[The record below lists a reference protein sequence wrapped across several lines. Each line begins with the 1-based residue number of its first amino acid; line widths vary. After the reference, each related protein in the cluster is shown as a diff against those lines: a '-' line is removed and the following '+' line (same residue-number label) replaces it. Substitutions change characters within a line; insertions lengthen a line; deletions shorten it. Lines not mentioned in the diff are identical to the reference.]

1 MGAIGLKGP
10 LLFIVGAGL
19 TFGAGELAIIRPVAE
34 KNRELLAA
42 EVETLWVK
50 VRTTAIMFVIKEFTC

>member
-10 LLFIVGAGL
+10 LLFIVGAGGL
-19 TFGAGELAIIRPVAE
+19 TFDAGELAIIRPVAE

-50 VRTTAIMFVIKEFTC
+50 VRTTAIIFIK

>member
-1 MGAIGLKGP
+1 MGAIGLNGP

-19 TFGAGELAIIRPVAE
+19 TFDAGELAIIRPVAE

-50 VRTTAIMFVIKEFTC
+50 VRTTAIMFVTELK